1 MRMQMRERQREKMVL
16 FSCCNWFL
24 YFRVWFEWLIQLVC
38 YWRIKMWSSPHW
50 YNKLMSNKR
59 IHKENFGRLTSLE
72 IVSLSEQMYGWMN
85 AYNIRNAPT
94 VEKKN
99 DKWFMLLGCWSAA
112 FSINVLYTLWETF
125 VHIEFGVCYRSGFS
139 HGHLMLHSI
148 FFGFVL

>member
-1 MRMQMRERQREKMVL
+1 MSKNKTKNVL
-16 FSCCNWFL
+16 DSFCFFNHYLLLFFYRWK
-24 YFRVWFEWLIQLVC
+24 WLIQLVLLTDQ
-38 YWRIKMWSSPHW
+38 KVKLPHW
-50 YNKLMSNKR
+50 CITLMSNKR